1 MDASVV
7 TALAALAGA
16 AIGGLTTV
24 VASLLSQRL
33 QAHAQWIVQERLRRQ
48 ELYKEFLEEATRC
61 HIDALQ
67 HEKGDVPALVV
78 LYSKIGRMRILS
90 SPKVINSAEHIGRR
104 ILDTYLQ
111 PNKSFLELKEMVSS
125 ASIDIFRDFS
135 EACREELEALRV

>member
-78 LYSKIGRMRILS
+78 LYSKIGRIRILS